1 MKVLP
6 VSPIQL
12 APLTTDTHLN
22 EPSLYEILMLND
34 DFTTMDFVIDVLIRF
49 FHKSNQDAH
58 RLMLEIHEKGSA
70 ICAICPREIAETRV
84 AQVIKHAR
92 ANDFPL
98 MCVLRL
104 H

>member
-1 MKVLP
+1 
-6 VSPIQL
+6 
-12 APLTTDTHLN
+12 
-22 EPSLYEILMLND
+22 
-34 DFTTMDFVIDVLIRF
+34 
-49 FHKSNQDAH
+49 
-58 RLMLEIHEKGSA
+58 MLEIHEKGSA